1 MQEFGEIDARAAH
14 VYRLRVIHPTDS
26 VEQIA
31 ARAGLTPEEAADAE
45 SQLSALGLLRP
56 SPSGGQVAVSP
67 ETAADTLL
75 APLEQEILERRI
87 SMAATRARLHALS
100 GDYLEARSMR
110 SAKTS
115 IEVVEGTDNTR
126 AVIDD
131 LVRTCVESLDALV
144 PGRGLSESAVK
155 AATSNDL
162 EMLERGV
169 KMRSL
174 FQHTARKNR
183 LQVRHVGVLTAA
195 GAQVRS
201 TTVLPSRMQIY
212 DRSCA
217 VLPLDPSRSTG
228 AGAAIIRDPTV
239 LSFLQRLFEHY
250 WDRAVDFTDE
260 EPRSAPGPTEIEHD
274 VLLLMAAGKK
284 DEAIAHQLGMS
295 PRSVSRIVA
304 RLMERLDAASRFQ
317 AGARAAMNGWLSDI

>member
-1 MQEFGEIDARAAH
+1 VQESGEIDAAVAR

-31 ARAGLTPEEAADAE
+31 ARAELTPEATSAAE
-45 SQLSALGLLRP
+45 SRLSALGLLRP
-56 SPSGGQVAVSP
+56 SPTGGQVAVSP

-75 APLEQEILERRI
+75 APMEQDILQRRI
-87 SMAATRARLHALS
+87 AMAATRARLHALS

-110 SAKTS
+110 SAKSS
-115 IEVVEGTDNTR
+115 IEIVEGMDNTR

-131 LVRTCVESLDALV
+131 LARTCTKSMDALV
-144 PGRGLSESAVK
+144 PGSGLSEEAIK
-155 AATSNDL
+155 AAASSKEL
-162 EMLERGV
+162 EILDRGV

-174 FQHTARKNR
+174 FQHSARKNR
-183 LQVRHVGVLTAA
+183 AQVRHVAVLTRA
-195 GAQVRS
+195 GAQARS
-201 TTVLPSRMQIY
+201 TSALPSRMQIY
-212 DRSCA
+212 DHECA
-217 VLPLDPSRSTG
+217 VLPLDPTYAG
-228 AGAAIIRDPTV
+228 AGAALIRDPTV

-250 WDRAVDFTDE
+250 WDRALEFAE
-260 EPRSAPGPTEIEHD
+260 EEQRAGPEPTEVERD

-304 RLMERLDAASRFQ
+304 RLMERLDAESRFQ
-317 AGARAAMNGWLSDI
+317 AGARAALNGWLSDD